1 MMGLILLVGIF
12 QSWNVALSIFN
23 LCLISAVMTMGANV
37 QWGYAGLINFGLM
50 GYAALGGLAAVLISV
65 DPVQEAWRAGGFDI
79 LMCLWLII
87 VMIMAIRFIL
97 KNFDKSNFRTYG
109 IAAIIIAGV
118 IIIRVTAEP
127 GIEAIEAINPAKTGF
142 LGGFGLPIMFSWIV
156 GAFFAGGLAFVV
168 GKVALGLRADYLAI
182 ATLLISEI
190 VIAIIKHEDWLS
202 RGVKNVIGLDRPV
215 PYEVNLQTTDW
226 FINLVAKF
234 NSSKL
239 ELIYNVADK
248 QAALNQLVIE
258 GSSVFVK
265 LCYSGLFL
273 IVVIALLIVTQKAL
287 YSPWGRMMRA
297 IRDNEE
303 AANAMGKNV
312 VKQHLLIS
320 EIVIAIIKHEDWLS
334 RGVKNVIGLDRP
346 VPYEVNLQTK
356 EWFINLVA
364 KFNSGKLELISNMAD
379 KQTALNQLVIE
390 GSSVFVKL
398 CYSGLF
404 LIVVIALLIVT
415 QKALYSP
422 WGRMMRAIR
431 DNEEAANAMGKNV
444 VKQHLLIF
452 ILGSAIVGIA
462 GAMLV
467 TQDGLFTPGS
477 YRPMRYT
484 FLIWVMVIVGGSG
497 NNFGAIL
504 GGFAV
509 WFLWIEAAPIA
520 LFLINLFTAGM
531 SDAHALKVHLIESV
545 PYFRYLMMG
554 LGLLL
559 IMRYRPKGI
568 LPEKIEIK

>member
-1 MMGLILLVGIF
+1 MRKNLNVIAAYSIMMGLIILVGIF

-23 LCLISAVMTMGANV
+23 LCLISAVMTMGANI
-37 QWGYAGLINFGLM
+37 QWGYAGLINFGIM
-50 GYAALGGLAAVLISV
+50 GYTALGGLAAVLISV

-87 VMIMAIRFIL
+87 VMVLAIRFIL
-97 KNFDKSNFRTYG
+97 KHFEKSKFRTYG
-109 IAAIIIAGV
+109 IAAIIVAGIV
-118 IIIRVTAEP
+118 IIRITAEP
-127 GIEAIEAINPAKTGF
+127 GIEAIEGVNPAKTGF
-142 LGGFGLPIMFSWIV
+142 LGGFGLPIIFSWIV
-156 GAFFAGGLAFVV
+156 GAFFAGGLAFIV

-190 VIAIIKHEDWLS
+190 VIAIIKHEDWLT
-202 RGVKNVIGLDRPV
+202 RGVKNVIGLKRPA
-215 PYEVNLQTTDW
+215 PYEVDLQTT
-226 FINLVAKF
+226 
-234 NSSKL
+234 
-239 ELIYNVADK
+239 
-248 QAALNQLVIE
+248 
-258 GSSVFVK
+258 
-265 LCYSGLFL
+265 
-273 IVVIALLIVTQKAL
+273 
-287 YSPWGRMMRA
+287 
-297 IRDNEE
+297 
-303 AANAMGKNV
+303 
-312 VKQHLLIS
+312 
-320 EIVIAIIKHEDWLS
+320 
-334 RGVKNVIGLDRP
+334 
-346 VPYEVNLQTK
+346 
-356 EWFINLVA
+356 EWFINLVER
-364 KFNSGKLELISNMAD
+364 FNSGKLALISNLTD
-379 KQTALNQLVIE
+379 RQTALNQLVIE

-404 LIVVIALLIVT
+404 LVIVIILLILT

-504 GGFAV
+504 GGFVV

-520 LFLINLFTAGM
+520 LFLINFFTAGIPETN
-531 SDAHALKVHLIESV
+531 ALKAHLIESV
-545 PYFRYLMMG
+545 PYFRFLMMG

-559 IMRYRPKGI
+559 IMRFRPKGI

>member
-1 MMGLILLVGIF
+1 LRKNLNIIVAYSIMMGLILLVGIF

-87 VMIMAIRFIL
+87 VMILAIRFIL
-97 KNFDKSNFRTYG
+97 KNFEKSKYRTYG
-109 IAAIIIAGV
+109 IAAIIIAGI

-239 ELIYNVADK
+239 ELI
-248 QAALNQLVIE
+248 
-258 GSSVFVK
+258 
-265 LCYSGLFL
+265 
-273 IVVIALLIVTQKAL
+273 
-287 YSPWGRMMRA
+287 
-297 IRDNEE
+297 
-303 AANAMGKNV
+303 
-312 VKQHLLIS
+312 
-320 EIVIAIIKHEDWLS
+320 
-334 RGVKNVIGLDRP
+334 
-346 VPYEVNLQTK
+346 
-356 EWFINLVA
+356 
-364 KFNSGKLELISNMAD
+364 SNIAD

-520 LFLINLFTAGM
+520 LFLINLFTSGM
-531 SDAHALKVHLIESV
+531 SDTHALKIHLIESV

>member
-1 MMGLILLVGIF
+1 VRKNLNVIAAYGIMLGLIILVGIF

-23 LCLISAVMTMGANV
+23 MCLISAVMTMGANV

-65 DPVQEAWRAGGFDI
+65 DPVQEAWAVGGFDI
-79 LMCLWLII
+79 LMCFWLII
-87 VMIMAIRFIL
+87 VMIFAIRFVL
-97 KNFDKSNFRTYG
+97 KHFEKSKIRTYG
-109 IAAIIIAGV
+109 IAAIIIVGIV
-118 IIIRVTAEP
+118 IIRITSETS
-127 GIEAIEAINPAKTGF
+127 IEAIENVNPATTGF
-142 LGGFGLPIMFSWIV
+142 LGGLGLPIMFSWIV
-156 GAFFAGGLAFVV
+156 GAFFAAGLAFIV

-190 VIAIIKHEDWLS
+190 VIAVIKHEDWLT
-202 RGVKNVIGLDRPV
+202 RGVKNVIGLKRPV
-215 PYEVNLQTTDW
+215 PYEVELQTKEW
-226 FINLVAKF
+226 FINFVAKF
-234 NSSKL
+234 NSGKL
-239 ELIYNVADK
+239 ELISNITNK

-273 IVVIALLIVTQKAL
+273 IVVIALLVVTQKAL

-312 VKQHLLIS
+312 I
-320 EIVIAIIKHEDWLS
+320 
-334 RGVKNVIGLDRP
+334 
-346 VPYEVNLQTK
+346 
-356 EWFINLVA
+356 
-364 KFNSGKLELISNMAD
+364 
-379 KQTALNQLVIE
+379 
-390 GSSVFVKL
+390 
-398 CYSGLF
+398 
-404 LIVVIALLIVT
+404 
-415 QKALYSP
+415 
-422 WGRMMRAIR
+422 
-431 DNEEAANAMGKNV
+431 
-444 VKQHLLIF
+444 KQHLLIF

-509 WFLWIEAAPIA
+509 WFLWIEAAPIS
-520 LFLINLFTAGM
+520 LFLINLFTAGLLET
-531 SDAHALKVHLIESV
+531 HELKVHLIESV

-554 LGLLL
+554 MGLLL

>member
-1 MMGLILLVGIF
+1 MRNYVNVITAYSIMMGLIILVGIF

-23 LCLISAVMTMGANV
+23 MCLISAVMTMGANI

-50 GYAALGGLAAVLISV
+50 GYAALGGLAAVLISAE
-65 DPVQEAWRAGGFDI
+65 PVQEAWVAGGFNI
-79 LMCLWLII
+79 LMCLWLI
-87 VMIMAIRFIL
+87 VAMIFAIRFVL
-97 KNFDKSNFRTYG
+97 KYFEKSKFRTYG
-109 IAAIIIAGV
+109 IAAIIIAGIV
-118 IIIRVTAEP
+118 IIRITSEP
-127 GIEAIEAINPAKTGF
+127 SIEAIESVNPATTGF
-142 LGGFGLPIMFSWIV
+142 LGGVGLPIMFSWIV

-190 VIAIIKHEDWLS
+190 VIAIIKHEDWLT

-215 PYEVNLQTTDW
+215 PYEVELQTKEW

-234 NSSKL
+234 NSGKL
-239 ELIYNVADK
+239 DLIANISDK

-273 IVVIALLIVTQKAL
+273 MVVTALLIITQIAL

-297 IRDNEE
+297 IRDN
-303 AANAMGKNV
+303 
-312 VKQHLLIS
+312 
-320 EIVIAIIKHEDWLS
+320 D
-334 RGVKNVIGLDRP
+334 
-346 VPYEVNLQTK
+346 
-356 EWFINLVA
+356 
-364 KFNSGKLELISNMAD
+364 
-379 KQTALNQLVIE
+379 
-390 GSSVFVKL
+390 
-398 CYSGLF
+398 
-404 LIVVIALLIVT
+404 
-415 QKALYSP
+415 
-422 WGRMMRAIR
+422 
-431 DNEEAANAMGKNV
+431 EAANAMGKNV

-509 WFLWIEAAPIA
+509 WFLWIEVAPIS
-520 LFLINLFTAGM
+520 LFLINLFTVGLADTH
-531 SDAHALKVHLIESV
+531 SLKIHLIESV

-554 LGLLL
+554 MGLLL

>member
-1 MMGLILLVGIF
+1 VRKHLNVIVAYTIMFGLIILVGIF

-23 LCLISAVMTMGANV
+23 MCLISAVMTMGANI

-50 GYAALGGLAAVLISV
+50 GYTALGGLAAVLISV
-65 DPVQEAWRAGGFDI
+65 DPVQEAWRAGGLNI
-79 LMCLWLII
+79 IVCLWFIV
-87 VMIMAIRFIL
+87 VMIFAIRFVL
-97 KNFDKSNFRTYG
+97 KNFEKSKIRTYG
-109 IAAIIIAGV
+109 IAAIIIVGIV
-118 IIIRVTAEP
+118 IIRITSESS
-127 GIEAIEAINPAKTGF
+127 IEAIESVNPATTGF
-142 LGGFGLPIMFSWIV
+142 LGGLGLPIVFSWIV
-156 GAFFAGGLAFVV
+156 GAFFAAGLAFIV

-190 VIAIIKHEDWLS
+190 VIAIIKHEDWLT
-202 RGVKNVIGLDRPV
+202 RGVKNVIGLKRPV
-215 PYEVNLQTTDW
+215 PYEIELQAKEW

-234 NSSKL
+234 NSGKL
-239 ELIYNVADK
+239 DLISNITDK

-273 IVVIALLIVTQKAL
+273 IVVIALLI
-287 YSPWGRMMRA
+287 
-297 IRDNEE
+297 I
-303 AANAMGKNV
+303 
-312 VKQHLLIS
+312 
-320 EIVIAIIKHEDWLS
+320 
-334 RGVKNVIGLDRP
+334 
-346 VPYEVNLQTK
+346 
-356 EWFINLVA
+356 
-364 KFNSGKLELISNMAD
+364 
-379 KQTALNQLVIE
+379 
-390 GSSVFVKL
+390 
-398 CYSGLF
+398 
-404 LIVVIALLIVT
+404 T

-520 LFLINLFTAGM
+520 LFLINLFTIGL
-531 SDAHALKVHLIESV
+531 SETNGLKIHLIESV

-554 LGLLL
+554 MGLLL

>member
-1 MMGLILLVGIF
+1 VKKNLNVITAYGIMLGLIILVGIF

-23 LCLISAVMTMGANV
+23 MCLISAVMTMGANI

-65 DPVQEAWRAGGFDI
+65 DPVQEAWVAGGFNI
-79 LMCLWLII
+79 LMCLWLIA
-87 VMIMAIRFIL
+87 VMIFAIRFVL
-97 KNFDKSNFRTYG
+97 KHFEKSKIRTYG
-109 IAAIIIAGV
+109 IAAIIIAGIV
-118 IIIRVTAEP
+118 IIRITSAESI
-127 GIEAIEAINPAKTGF
+127 GAIEAVNPATTGF
-142 LGGFGLPIMFSWIV
+142 LGGLGLPIMFSWIV
-156 GAFFAGGLAFVV
+156 GAFFAAGLAFIV

-190 VIAIIKHEDWLS
+190 VIAIIKHEDWLT
-202 RGVKNVIGLDRPV
+202 RGVKNVIGLKRPV
-215 PYEVNLQTTDW
+215 PYEVELQTKEW
-226 FINLVAKF
+226 FINFVAKF
-234 NSSKL
+234 NSGKL
-239 ELIYNVADK
+239 ELISNIADK
-248 QAALNQLVIE
+248 QAVLNQLVIE

-312 VKQHLLIS
+312 I
-320 EIVIAIIKHEDWLS
+320 
-334 RGVKNVIGLDRP
+334 
-346 VPYEVNLQTK
+346 
-356 EWFINLVA
+356 
-364 KFNSGKLELISNMAD
+364 
-379 KQTALNQLVIE
+379 
-390 GSSVFVKL
+390 
-398 CYSGLF
+398 
-404 LIVVIALLIVT
+404 
-415 QKALYSP
+415 
-422 WGRMMRAIR
+422 
-431 DNEEAANAMGKNV
+431 
-444 VKQHLLIF
+444 KQHLLIF

-520 LFLINLFTAGM
+520 LFLINLFTIGLPETNT
-531 SDAHALKVHLIESV
+531 LKVHLIESV

-554 LGLLL
+554 MGLLL

>member
-1 MMGLILLVGIF
+1 MKKNLNVIAAYSIMMVLILLVGIF

-23 LCLISAVMTMGANV
+23 LCLISAVMTMGANI
-37 QWGYAGLINFGLM
+37 QWGYAGLINFGIM
-50 GYAALGGLAAVLISV
+50 GYTALGGLAAVLISV

-79 LMCLWLII
+79 LMGLWLVI
-87 VMIMAIRFIL
+87 VMVLVIKFVLKRFE
-97 KNFDKSNFRTYG
+97 KSKIRTYS
-109 IAAIIIAGV
+109 IAAIIISG
-118 IIIRVTAEP
+118 ILLIRFSMEP
-127 GIEAIEAINPAKTGF
+127 GIEAIEAVDPAKTGF
-142 LGGFGLPIMFSWIV
+142 LGGFGLPIIFSWIV
-156 GAFFAGGLAFVV
+156 GALFAGGLAFII

-190 VIAIIKHEDWLS
+190 VIAIIKHEDWLT
-202 RGVKNVIGLDRPV
+202 RGVKNVIGLKRPA
-215 PYEVNLQTTDW
+215 PYEVDLQTTDW
-226 FINLVAKF
+226 FINLVEKF
-234 NSSKL
+234 NSGKL
-239 ELIYNVADK
+239 DLISNLSDR
-248 QAALNQLVIE
+248 QAALNQFVIE

-273 IVVIALLIVTQKAL
+273 IVVIILLIL
-287 YSPWGRMMRA
+287 
-297 IRDNEE
+297 
-303 AANAMGKNV
+303 
-312 VKQHLLIS
+312 
-320 EIVIAIIKHEDWLS
+320 
-334 RGVKNVIGLDRP
+334 
-346 VPYEVNLQTK
+346 
-356 EWFINLVA
+356 
-364 KFNSGKLELISNMAD
+364 
-379 KQTALNQLVIE
+379 
-390 GSSVFVKL
+390 
-398 CYSGLF
+398 
-404 LIVVIALLIVT
+404 T

-452 ILGSAIVGIA
+452 VLGSAIVGIA

-504 GGFAV
+504 GGFVV
-509 WFLWIEAAPIA
+509 WFLWIESAPIA
-520 LFLINLFTAGM
+520 LFLINFFTVGIPE
-531 SDAHALKVHLIESV
+531 SNTLKAHLIQSV
-545 PYFRYLMMG
+545 PYFRFLMMG

>member
-1 MMGLILLVGIF
+1 MRKNLNIIVAYSIMMGLILLVGIF

-87 VMIMAIRFIL
+87 VMILAIRFIL
-97 KNFDKSNFRTYG
+97 KNFEKSKYRTYG
-109 IAAIIIAGV
+109 IAAIIIAGI

-127 GIEAIEAINPAKTGF
+127 GIEAIEAVNPAKTGF

-239 ELIYNVADK
+239 ELI
-248 QAALNQLVIE
+248 
-258 GSSVFVK
+258 
-265 LCYSGLFL
+265 
-273 IVVIALLIVTQKAL
+273 
-287 YSPWGRMMRA
+287 
-297 IRDNEE
+297 
-303 AANAMGKNV
+303 
-312 VKQHLLIS
+312 
-320 EIVIAIIKHEDWLS
+320 
-334 RGVKNVIGLDRP
+334 
-346 VPYEVNLQTK
+346 
-356 EWFINLVA
+356 
-364 KFNSGKLELISNMAD
+364 SNIAD

-520 LFLINLFTAGM
+520 LFLINFFTAGM
-531 SDAHALKVHLIESV
+531 ADTHALKVHLIESV

>member
-1 MMGLILLVGIF
+1 MRKNLNVIAAYSIMMGLIILVGIF
-12 QSWNVALSIFN
+12 QSWNIALSIFN
-23 LCLISAVMTMGANV
+23 LCLISAVMTMGANI
-37 QWGYAGLINFGLM
+37 QWGYAGLINFGIM
-50 GYAALGGLAAVLISV
+50 GYTALGGLAAVLISV
-65 DPVQEAWRAGGFDI
+65 DPVQEAWGAGGFDI
-79 LMCLWLII
+79 LTSFLII
-87 VMIMAIRFIL
+87 VAMIMAIRFIL
-97 KNFDKSNFRTYG
+97 KKYEKSKIRTYSIATIIVVG
-109 IAAIIIAGV
+109 I
-118 IIIRVTAEP
+118 IIIRITAEP
-127 GIEAIEAINPAKTGF
+127 GIEAIEAVDPAKTGF
-142 LGGFGLPIMFSWIV
+142 LGGLGLPIVFSWIV
-156 GAFFAGGLAFVV
+156 GALFAGGLAFVV

-190 VIAIIKHEDWLS
+190 VIAIIKHEDWLT
-202 RGVKNVIGLDRPV
+202 RGVKNVIGLKRPA
-215 PYEVNLQTTDW
+215 PYEVDLQTTDW
-226 FINLVAKF
+226 FINLVEKF
-234 NSSKL
+234 NSGKL
-239 ELIYNVADK
+239 ALINDLADR

-273 IVVIALLIVTQKAL
+273 VVVIILLIL
-287 YSPWGRMMRA
+287 
-297 IRDNEE
+297 
-303 AANAMGKNV
+303 
-312 VKQHLLIS
+312 
-320 EIVIAIIKHEDWLS
+320 
-334 RGVKNVIGLDRP
+334 
-346 VPYEVNLQTK
+346 
-356 EWFINLVA
+356 
-364 KFNSGKLELISNMAD
+364 
-379 KQTALNQLVIE
+379 
-390 GSSVFVKL
+390 
-398 CYSGLF
+398 
-404 LIVVIALLIVT
+404 T

-520 LFLINLFTAGM
+520 LFLINLFTSGM
-531 SDAHALKVHLIESV
+531 SETHALKVHLIDSV
-545 PYFRYLMMG
+545 PYFRFLMMG
-554 LGLLL
+554 IGLLL

>member
-1 MMGLILLVGIF
+1 MKKNLNVIAAYSIMMMLILLVGIF

-23 LCLISAVMTMGANV
+23 LCLISAVMTMGANI
-37 QWGYAGLINFGLM
+37 QWGYAGLINFGIM
-50 GYAALGGLAAVLISV
+50 GYTALGGLAAVLISV

-79 LMCLWLII
+79 LMGLWLVI
-87 VMIMAIRFIL
+87 VMILVIRFVL
-97 KNFDKSNFRTYG
+97 KRFEKSKIRTYS
-109 IAAIIIAGV
+109 IAAIIISG
-118 IIIRVTAEP
+118 ILLIRFSMEP
-127 GIEAIEAINPAKTGF
+127 GIEAIEAVDPAKTGF
-142 LGGFGLPIMFSWIV
+142 LGGFGLPIIFSWIV
-156 GAFFAGGLAFVV
+156 GALFAGGLAFVI

-190 VIAIIKHEDWLS
+190 VIAIIKHEDWLT
-202 RGVKNVIGLDRPV
+202 RGVKNVIGLKRPA
-215 PYEVNLQTTDW
+215 PYEVDLQTTDW
-226 FINLVAKF
+226 FINLVEKF
-234 NSSKL
+234 NSGKL
-239 ELIYNVADK
+239 DLISNLSDR
-248 QAALNQLVIE
+248 QAALNQFVIE

-273 IVVIALLIVTQKAL
+273 IVVIILLIL
-287 YSPWGRMMRA
+287 
-297 IRDNEE
+297 
-303 AANAMGKNV
+303 
-312 VKQHLLIS
+312 
-320 EIVIAIIKHEDWLS
+320 
-334 RGVKNVIGLDRP
+334 
-346 VPYEVNLQTK
+346 
-356 EWFINLVA
+356 
-364 KFNSGKLELISNMAD
+364 
-379 KQTALNQLVIE
+379 
-390 GSSVFVKL
+390 
-398 CYSGLF
+398 
-404 LIVVIALLIVT
+404 T

-452 ILGSAIVGIA
+452 VLGSAIVGIA

-504 GGFAV
+504 GGFVV
-509 WFLWIEAAPIA
+509 WFLWIESAPIA
-520 LFLINLFTAGM
+520 LFLINFFTVGIPE
-531 SDAHALKVHLIESV
+531 SNTLKAHLIQSV
-545 PYFRYLMMG
+545 PYFRFLMMG